1 MPHIISR
8 NAVSVERT
16 WLLELEKA
24 ISDPVKLLSQLKIP
38 SKYWPGDLEDEPD
51 FAVKKRF
58 PLRVPQSYIDKME
71 MGNIHDPLLRQVLPL
86 NEEFVIVPG
95 YSSDPL
101 DEQNIDQPGLL
112 HKYRNRAL
120 LILKSGCAINCRY
133 CFRRH
138 FPYDENKGSKSVWQK
153 SLTYIHTHAELNEVI
168 LSGGDPLM
176 AEDHELEWLIDEI
189 GKISHIKRLRIHS
202 RLPVVIPSRVTNE
215 LCRNL
220 HSTGLNVIMVSHI
233 NHTNEIDDN
242 LRIAFSALKRAGI
255 TLLNQS
261 VLLKG
266 VNDSV
271 DAQVALNETLFDAG
285 IQPYYLHVL
294 DKVQG
299 AAHYYVSDQRAKA
312 IITEMMTKVSGYM
325 VPRLTREIGGRPSKT
340 PLNLNLE

>member
-8 NAVSVERT
+8 NTVSVEQN
-16 WLLELEKA
+16 WLIELANA
-24 ISDPVKLLSQLKIP
+24 ISDPVSLFNQLKIP
-38 SKYWPGDLEDEPD
+38 SKYWPADLAGQPNST
-51 FAVKKRF
+51 AKKRF
-58 PLRVPQSYIDKME
+58 GLRVPQSFIDKME

-86 NEEFVIVPG
+86 NEESKIVPG

-101 DEQNIDQPGLL
+101 DEQNNDQPGLL

-120 LILKSGCAINCRY
+120 LIVKSGCAINCRY

-138 FPYDENKGSKSVWQK
+138 FPHDENNGSKSVWQK
-153 SLTYIHTHAELNEVI
+153 SLTYINAHTELNEVI
-168 LSGGDPLM
+168 LSGGEPLM
-176 AEDHELEWLIDEI
+176 AKDHELEWLIDEI
-189 GKISHIKRLRIHS
+189 GKIAHVKRLRIHS
-202 RLPVVIPSRVTNE
+202 RLPVVIPSRVTNK
-215 LCRNL
+215 LCRHL
-220 HSTGLNVIMVSHI
+220 HSNRLNIIMVSHI

-242 LRIAFSALKRAGI
+242 LRIAFSALKQAGV

-271 DAQVALNETLFDAG
+271 DTQVALNETLFDAG

-299 AAHYYVSDQRAKA
+299 AAHYYVSDQRAKT

-340 PLNLNLE
+340 PLDLNLE